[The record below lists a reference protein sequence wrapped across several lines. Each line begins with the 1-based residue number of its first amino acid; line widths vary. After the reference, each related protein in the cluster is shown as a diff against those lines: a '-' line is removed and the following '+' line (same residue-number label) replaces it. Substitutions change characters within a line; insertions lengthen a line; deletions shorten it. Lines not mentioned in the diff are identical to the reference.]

1 MSNENEF
8 LVFKGINKSFST
20 VKVLKDISFSM
31 KKGEILGLVG
41 ENGAGKS
48 TLMNILGGILKSD
61 AGEIYIDNKKYE
73 PLNPLDAQ
81 KNGVAFIH
89 QELNLFSN
97 LTVAENFFIE
107 GLPKNKILRTVNYKL
122 MRKVAKESIK
132 KLGEDINPN
141 LIIGDL
147 SIGKRQMV
155 EIAKA
160 LTKQARII
168 IFDEPTTSLS
178 NKEKEKLFELI
189 RELSKKDV
197 SIIYISH
204 MLDDIFNLC
213 GSIVVLRDGAVTGQD
228 MTSNL
233 TKEKVINLMVG
244 REMCNLYPY
253 VQKTTGKIILKVENL
268 TQGSIFKNI
277 NLEIKE
283 GEVVGLFGLMGAGRS
298 DLVNAIFGV
307 TKFDSGSVSI
317 MDEKFSKTSPT
328 LCISKGISYITE
340 NRREEGL
347 LMTKPVSDNL
357 VLAYLKHLGGKLNK
371 YNRKKEDEVTDK
383 AIKEVRIK
391 THDKNKQAVINL
403 SGGNQQ
409 KVVIGKWILMT
420 PKIFILDEP
429 TKGIDVGAK
438 YEIYNYINEIALRKG
453 AVLVVSSEMEELI
466 GICDRILVMSKGEI
480 TGELQRNE
488 YAMEKMLK
496 CAIGGEYNEFNQ

>member
-1 MSNENEF
+1 M
-8 LVFKGINKSFST
+8 SFST
-20 VKVLKDISFSM
+20 VKVLKDINFSM

-61 AGEIYIDNKKYE
+61 AGEIFIDNHKYE
-73 PLNPLDAQ
+73 PSNPLEAQ
-81 KNGVAFIH
+81 KSGVAFIH

-97 LTVAENFFIE
+97 LTVAENIFIE
-107 GLPKNKILRTVNYKL
+107 GLPKNKVVGTVNYKY
-122 MRKVAKESIK
+122 MRKVAKETIT

-141 LIIGDL
+141 LVVGDL
-147 SIGKRQMV
+147 SIGKRQMI

-160 LTKQARII
+160 LTKQAKII

-189 RELSKKDV
+189 RALSKSGV

-213 GSIVVLRDGAVTGQD
+213 GRIVVLRDGTVTGQD
-228 MTSNL
+228 LTSNL

-253 VQKTTGKIILKVENL
+253 VEKTIGGTILRVDGL
-268 TQGSIFKNI
+268 TQGNIFKNI
-277 NLEIKE
+277 NLDLKE
-283 GEVVGLFGLMGAGRS
+283 GEVLGLFGLMGAGRS

-307 TKFDSGSVSI
+307 TEFESGTVSI
-317 MDEKFSKTSPT
+317 MDETFSKTNPT

-347 LMTKPVSDNL
+347 LMTKSVNDNL

-371 YNRKKEDEVTDK
+371 YNRKKENEVTER
-383 AIKEVRIK
+383 AIKETRIK
-391 THDKNKQAVINL
+391 THDKHKQTVIKL

-409 KVVIGKWILMT
+409 KVVIGKWMLMS

-453 AVLVVSSEMEELI
+453 AVLVVSSEMEELM
-466 GICDRILVMSKGEI
+466 GICDRILVMSQGEL
-480 TGELQRNE
+480 TGELLRE
-488 YAMEKMLK
+488 EFAMDKMLK
-496 CAIGGEYNEFNQ
+496 CAIGGEYHELKQ